1 MKKLLVPL
9 LALSLAL
16 GGCTVGKQAEDVDTQ
31 GKDPQIPAAYQIAID
46 AAEQKASYYQ
56 TLAKELEDEIL
67 SVRTELFASRV
78 EYEARI
84 DDLEDRLS
92 DALAQKAPDDG
103 GSTEG
108 NGNAGNSGNAGN
120 TETKPPQGSQS
131 TPTPDKD
138 PTEDFEFLIVDGR
151 ATLHAYV
158 GKSTA
163 VVIPSTYRGCTVV
176 AIADR
181 AFENQTRVQS
191 VVLPS
196 GVETVGWFAFSG
208 CVALREVTIPES
220 VRSISYG
227 AFLNC
232 NSAMVIRCAK
242 DSYAERYAQS
252 YGMETKH

>member
-1 MKKLLVPL
+1 MKKLLIPI

-16 GGCTVGKQAEDVDTQ
+16 GGCTAGKNSEDVDTG
-31 GKDPQIPAAYQIAID
+31 GKESQIPAAYQIAID
-46 AAEQKASYYQ
+46 AAEQKAAYYQ
-56 TLAKELEDEIL
+56 TLAEELEDEIL

-103 GSTEG
+103 GGTTQNG
-108 NGNAGNSGNAGN
+108 NGGN
-120 TETKPPQGSQS
+120 TETTPPEGTQTS
-131 TPTPDKD
+131 PTPEKD
-138 PTEDFEFLIVDGR
+138 PTEDFEFQITDGR
-151 ATLHAYV
+151 ATLITYV
-158 GKSTA
+158 GKSTKA
-163 VVIPSTYRGCTVV
+163 EIPSTYRGCPVV

-181 AFENQTRVQS
+181 AFENQTRLQS
-191 VVLPS
+191 VVLPT

-232 NSAMVIRCAK
+232 NSSLMIRCAK
-242 DSYAERYAQS
+242 GSYAEKYAQS
-252 YGMETKH
+252 YGIALCP